1 MKPAWYKQCR
11 WGGRVPAPGYNQ
23 PQHSF
28 LTCAQWCQIIPKSYP
43 VIQGWFVVWFSIEIF
58 GWKGWL
64 VPDSGVPEAIFG
76 CKQTIPDSGVP
87 EARGPAGFDSG
98 ITAATAV
105 TAPLSTHLVDQAAS
119 TLSRP
124 VSSLQ
129 QIQCFQ
135 LLSSVAWGW
144 VDIQWLG
151 GHYYLV
157 PTCLNCYLPL
167 AWPYTDTL
175 PVVGSIYVE
184 SIRYIGPLIITLKI
198 CKILDTR
205 F

>member
-1 MKPAWYKQCR
+1 MSNHTQITSGHIRLICGLVFTQDFWMETMAGTWQWSARSKGTSRFWF
-11 WGGRVPAPGYNQ
+11 WD
-23 PQHSF
+23 HSSHNSNR
-28 LTCAQWCQIIPKSYP
+28 IPFHTS
-43 VIQGWFVVWFSIEIF
+43 
-58 GWKGWL
+58 
-64 VPDSGVPEAIFG
+64 
-76 CKQTIPDSGVP
+76 C
-87 EARGPAGFDSG
+87 
-98 ITAATAV
+98 
-105 TAPLSTHLVDQAAS
+105 AS

-124 VSSLQ
+124 VSSLH

-184 SIRYIGPLIITLKI
+184 SVRYIGPLIITLKV